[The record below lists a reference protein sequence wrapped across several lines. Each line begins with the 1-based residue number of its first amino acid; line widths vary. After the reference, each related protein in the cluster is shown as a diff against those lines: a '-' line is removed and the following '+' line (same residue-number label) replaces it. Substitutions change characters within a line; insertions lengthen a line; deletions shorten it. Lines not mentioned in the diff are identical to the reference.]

1 MNTDNPGHPD
11 PAMELDERF
20 QQIVLVVDD
29 SEFDRKVF
37 GAVLEEE
44 LYDLVLSNGCL
55 EALAVLERTLPDL
68 ILLDMD
74 MPEIDGLQTLQRLK
88 ADLRLAG
95 IPVMMVTGHSERDV
109 VLRCLKAG
117 AIDFTVKPLDRVSF
131 LAKVRK
137 ILDTAD

>member
-1 MNTDNPGHPD
+1 MNAQHQERPD
-11 PAMELDERF
+11 PAVGLDERF

-29 SEFDRKVF
+29 SAFDRKVF
-37 GAVLEEE
+37 GTVLADE
-44 LYDLVLSNGCL
+44 LYDLILSNGCM
-55 EALAVLERTLPDL
+55 EALAVLEKTLPDL

-74 MPEIDGLQTLQRLK
+74 MPEIDGIQTLQRLK

-117 AIDFTVKPLDRVSF
+117 AIDFTVKPLDRASF
-131 LAKVRK
+131 LTKVKK
-137 ILDTAD
+137 ILDAPV

>member
-1 MNTDNPGHPD
+1 MNTDHPGHPD
-11 PAMELDERF
+11 PAMEQDERF

-88 ADLRLAG
+88 ANIRLAS

-137 ILDTAD
+137 ILDTAV

>member
-1 MNTDNPGHPD
+1 MNTEHPVHPH
-11 PAMELDERF
+11 PAMEQDERF
-20 QQIVLVVDD
+20 QPIVLVVDD

-44 LYDLVLSNGCL
+44 LYDLVLSNGCV
-55 EALAVLERTLPDL
+55 EALAVLEMTLPDL

-88 ADLRLAG
+88 ANSRLAS

-117 AIDFTVKPLDRVSF
+117 AIDFTVKPLDRDSF
-131 LAKVRK
+131 LTKVRR
-137 ILDTAD
+137 ILDTAV

>member
-1 MNTDNPGHPD
+1 MNAQHQERPD
-11 PAMELDERF
+11 PAVGLDERF

-37 GAVLEEE
+37 GAVLADE
-44 LYDLVLSNGCL
+44 LYDLILSNGCM
-55 EALAVLERTLPDL
+55 EALAVLEKTLPDL

-74 MPEIDGLQTLQRLK
+74 MPEIDGIQTLQRLK

-117 AIDFTVKPLDRVSF
+117 AIDFTVKPLDRASF
-131 LAKVRK
+131 LTKVKK
-137 ILDTAD
+137 ILDAPV